1 MRAVIV
7 LAAGPVIGHGSG
19 DKPFSERA
27 VTTSLLLNPEERKKG
42 DWSMQVRTA
51 SVYGIVAVGLA
62 VAVFMTPA
70 VAADM
75 DPAWFAGTW
84 QATAPSP
91 AGGGKQDTFKLTVN
105 PDGTFQENIQ
115 SARGGAIVVAGKW
128 RVSGETAI
136 LEGTFNG
143 GPYII
148 DGTKKGHYNNQARP
162 ILFARAK

>member
-1 MRAVIV
+1 MR
-7 LAAGPVIGHGSG
+7 
-19 DKPFSERA
+19 
-27 VTTSLLLNPEERKKG
+27 
-42 DWSMQVRTA
+42 VRTA

-62 VAVFMTPA
+62 LAVLMTPA

-75 DPAWFAGTW
+75 DPAWLAGTW
-84 QATAPSP
+84 EATAPSP
-91 AGGGKQDTFKLTVN
+91 AGGGKQDTFKLVVS

-128 RVSGETAI
+128 RVTGESVI

-143 GPYII
+143 GPYLIN
-148 DGTKKGHYNNQARP
+148 GTKKTLIVKKSGDNTLEGTRLSHYNNQARP